1 MKIYINCVQEFVII
15 TGENTNKLLC
25 LLFFLMLYCLFF
37 SFSDKAVDIEKES
50 RNVNVKPSVDV
61 SLSDL
66 KLVLGPELRILYPLI
81 LNFAV
86 SGELELNGFAHA
98 KSIKPK
104 GTLTFDNGDVN
115 LLATQV
121 SSNL

>member
-1 MKIYINCVQEFVII
+1 
-15 TGENTNKLLC
+15 
-25 LLFFLMLYCLFF
+25 MLYCLFF

>member
-1 MKIYINCVQEFVII
+1 MFY
-15 TGENTNKLLC
+15 LLC
-25 LLFFLMLYCLFF
+25 FL
-37 SFSDKAVDIEKES
+37 SDNSSDIEES
-50 RNVNVKPSVDV
+50 RNVNIKPNVDV

-121 SSNL
+121 SLCHNIFPILVLFLNKRS

>member
-1 MKIYINCVQEFVII
+1 M
-15 TGENTNKLLC
+15 
-25 LLFFLMLYCLFF
+25 
-37 SFSDKAVDIEKES
+37 
-50 RNVNVKPSVDV
+50 
-61 SLSDL
+61 

-121 SSNL
+121 SLSHKIFTILFLFSSPEQEADINLNCAGKTETGASKYSNF